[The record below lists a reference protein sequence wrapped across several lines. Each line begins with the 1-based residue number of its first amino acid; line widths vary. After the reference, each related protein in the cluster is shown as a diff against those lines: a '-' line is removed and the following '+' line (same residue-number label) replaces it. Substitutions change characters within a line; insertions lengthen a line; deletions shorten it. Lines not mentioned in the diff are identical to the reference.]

1 MNELLQELS
10 VIHNEG
16 YPSEINGEPSENGS
30 YAAERYRAL
39 SAYFY
44 RLINRAIAQARPGI
58 EFRGPFAKTD
68 YLLKENKAD
77 KELSRIVNS
86 ARVRFRNLSS
96 LSGEEKGR
104 SFPYDFEAMVRFT
117 ALLEGCE
124 IPESLS
130 SLFPKEHEKGGKG
143 KIAGEYLRCI
153 VERFDDQYI
162 YAISEINSD
171 TPLRI
176 DYKTPSDAYP
186 FDRSYLHDILFQGAQ
201 INVIRP
207 RIKEDMV
214 YPELIIFE
222 PDMLIDVSAVAG
234 CFETYATD
242 ARIAL
247 LKRISPAPFGDAINL
262 GNFASQLLDEEIHSG
277 EGGRGYAESVMEF
290 FKNNAVALSA
300 VKPKASFHNDAKS
313 QQRNLRNALHRH
325 LPENF
330 SGFDLHEVMVEP
342 SFFSEMLGLQGR
354 MDFLQ
359 LDLRI
364 LAEQKSGKGDW
375 PYDNY
380 ISPRPRTPHYVQL
393 LLYMLIIRYN
403 YRERYEMNNRSLNA
417 FLLYSKY
424 EKSLLSLGF
433 APRLVEEAI
442 KIRNLIAHNDIQYAE
457 KGVAYLAELTP
468 EMLNTRPSNKLW
480 EQYTCPQLSDLLSPI
495 RTAGD
500 ADRKYF
506 LRFMRFIAK
515 EHLLAKTGNRRKEN
529 SGFASTWLSPLEE
542 KIESGNI
549 YTSLTLS
556 TSFPKEGKIED
567 VRLLFNEDERNV
579 MANFRPGDVVILY
592 SYPEGSEPD
601 ARKNMVFRSTIAEI
615 KSSSITLHLRS
626 PQSSPK
632 VFFNRLIP
640 SDARMLWAIEHDFM
654 ESSFTG
660 LYRSMHSFLS
670 APPAR
675 RDLIMF
681 RREPETDPSLSLN
694 LDHGSF
700 NELALR
706 AKRARNFFLI
716 VGPPGTGKTSF
727 GLMTSLREELTDPEA
742 NVVVL
747 AFTNRAVDE
756 ICAKLQI
763 DGIDYLRLGTELSCT
778 SAKENLLS
786 RRIAECHSADELS
799 RIIVGTRVIVSTTT
813 ALNATPLLFK
823 LKSFSLAII
832 DEASQILEPH
842 IIGLLSAK
850 ASNGGP
856 AIGRFIMIG
865 DHKQLPAVVQQRE
878 EDSRVTEPE
887 LTDIGLTDCSRSLFE
902 RLIKRYGNNAEVCY
916 MLTTQ
921 GRMHEEIADFPNRV
935 FYNGQLRAVPLP
947 HQVGILNKREETG
960 NLLYDLLLSN
970 RVAFLDVRNEKSG
983 MSDKVNNREARLIAQ
998 IVVQIYALS
1007 PDKFDPDRT
1016 VGVIVPYR
1024 NQISAIR
1031 NELASFGI
1039 EGLTGITID
1048 TIERFQG
1055 SQRKYIIYGFTISRT
1070 YQIDFLTNQTFTEGS
1085 NVIDRKLNVAM
1096 TRAEEH
1102 LLLVGNAPLLRSD
1115 FTFARLLDYLEER
1128 KAVFKF

>member
-1 MNELLQELS
+1 MNALLLELADIDS
-10 VIHNEG
+10 AK
-16 YPSEINGEPSENGS
+16 EIF
-30 YAAERYRAL
+30 ERYRAL
-39 SAYFY
+39 SAFFH
-44 RLINRAIAQARPGI
+44 RFINRATADARPAV

-77 KELSRIVNS
+77 RELSRIVNN

-96 LSGEEKGR
+96 LSSEEKER
-104 SFPYDFEAMVRFT
+104 YFPHDFEAMVRFT
-117 ALLEGCE
+117 ALIEGCE

-130 SLFPKEHEKGGKG
+130 SLFPKEREKRGKG
-143 KIAGEYLRCI
+143 KIVGEYLRFI
-153 VERFDDQYI
+153 VEKFDNQYI
-162 YAISEINSD
+162 YATSEIYSD
-171 TPLRI
+171 TSLRI
-176 DYKTPSDAYP
+176 DYKTPSEAYP
-186 FDRSYLHDILFQGAQ
+186 FDRSYLQDILFQGAQ

-207 RIKEDMV
+207 RIMEDIV
-214 YPELIIFE
+214 FPELIIFE

-234 CFETYATD
+234 CFESYATD
-242 ARIAL
+242 PRIAL

-277 EGGRGYAESVMEF
+277 KSGRGYAESVMEF
-290 FKNNAVALSA
+290 FKNNAVTLSA
-300 VKPKASFHNDAKS
+300 VKPQADFHNDAKI
-313 QQRNLRNALHRH
+313 QQRNIRNALHRH

-330 SGFDLHEVMVEP
+330 SGFNLREVMVEP

-364 LAEQKSGKGDW
+364 IAEQKSGKGEW
-375 PYDNY
+375 PYDNF

-403 YRERYEMNNRSLNA
+403 YRERYERNNRMLSS

-442 KIRNLIAHNDIQYAE
+442 KIRNLIAAYDISYAE
-457 KGVAYLAELTP
+457 KGVSYLVELTP
-468 EMLNTRPSNKLW
+468 EMLNTQPSNKLW
-480 EQYTCPQLSDLLSPI
+480 ERFTRPQLSSLLSPI
-495 RTAGD
+495 NAVEET
-500 ADRKYF
+500 DRSYY

-549 YTSLTLS
+549 YKSLHLDI
-556 TSFPKEGKIED
+556 SFPEEDKIEE
-567 VRLLFNEDERNV
+567 VTLFFNEDERNA
-579 MANFRPGDVVILY
+579 MANFRPGDVVIFY

-601 ARKNMVFRSTIAEI
+601 ARRNMVFRSTIAEI
-615 KSSSITLHLRS
+615 KSSSITLRLRS

-640 SDARMLWAIEHDFM
+640 SDAPLSWAIEHDFM

-670 APPAR
+670 APVSR
-675 RDLIMF
+675 RELIML
-681 RREPETDPSLSLN
+681 RRKPHTDSSVSLN
-694 LDHGSF
+694 LDHGVF

-706 AKRARNFFLI
+706 AKQARDFFLI

-727 GLMTSLREELTDPEA
+727 GLMTSLREELSDPEA

-756 ICAKLQI
+756 ICSKLQA
-763 DGIDYLRLGTELSCT
+763 DGIDYLRLGTKLSCT

-786 RRIAECHSADELS
+786 QRIAECRSADELS

-813 ALNATPLLFK
+813 SLNATPLLFQ

-842 IIGLLSAK
+842 IIGLLSATTQ
-850 ASNGGP
+850 SGTP
-856 AIGRFIMIG
+856 AISRFIMIG

-887 LTDIGLTDCSRSLFE
+887 LIDIGLNDCARSLFE
-902 RLIKRYGNNAEVCY
+902 RLIKRYGSNKDVCY
-916 MLTTQ
+916 TLNTQ

-935 FYNGQLRAVPLP
+935 FYDGKLRAVPLA
-947 HQVGILNKREETG
+947 HQVEILNQSEETG
-960 NLLYDLLLSN
+960 DLLHDLLLSK
-970 RVAFLDVRNEKSG
+970 RVAFLDVRSEKNSL
-983 MSDKVNNREARLIAQ
+983 SDKVNSSEARLIAR
-998 IVVQIYALS
+998 IVAEIHSLS

-1024 NQISAIR
+1024 NQIAAIR
-1031 NELASFGI
+1031 NELASLGT
-1039 EGLTGITID
+1039 EALTDITID

-1055 SQRKYIIYGFTISRT
+1055 SQRKYIIYGFTVSRH

-1085 NVIDRKLNVAM
+1085 NLIDRKLNVAM

-1102 LLLVGNAPLLRSD
+1102 LLLVGNAPLLRSE
-1115 FTFARLLDYLEER
+1115 FTFAHLLDYLEKR